1 MIKSILALIG
11 IITVLVWILGAK
23 PADCSYCGNLMCLD
37 SSNCFDGCACAMEI
51 SDATGICVSV
61 Q

>member
-37 SSNCFDGCACAMEI
+37 SSNSFDGCACAMEI

-61 Q
+61 R